1 MKDLGFL
8 FLYSLFYNLAYLWLS
23 SHVTQSLFYIVFLV
37 AIGLIYAVLFYRWVL
52 RIWNKVH
59 PVILQEG
66 LIVMGLQATFMF
78 IVSWGL
84 RQLALLKINVLVLQG
99 ISACIYFLWLPVLM
113 SVYYGLACRKWTKK
127 IFDGKSFLCGM
138 AFMGLLLGCDTLC
151 KGVFTLGSFY
161 NLCSSLAYC
170 FNPWFDWLM
179 SWSIGL
185 IFHQGMGKILV
196 SSFLYLVLGFFYAF
210 LLRFYAL
217 LIQKRGQKNGIE

>member
-59 PVILQEG
+59 PVTLQEG

-127 IFDGKSFLCGM
+127 IFDGKSLW
-138 AFMGLLLGCDTLC
+138 D
-151 KGVFTLGSFY
+151 
-161 NLCSSLAYC
+161 
-170 FNPWFDWLM
+170 
-179 SWSIGL
+179 
-185 IFHQGMGKILV
+185 
-196 SSFLYLVLGFFYAF
+196 FF
-210 LLRFYAL
+210 
-217 LIQKRGQKNGIE
+217 

>member
-59 PVILQEG
+59 PVTLQEG

-113 SVYYGLACRKWTKK
+113 SVYYG
-127 IFDGKSFLCGM
+127 
-138 AFMGLLLGCDTLC
+138 
-151 KGVFTLGSFY
+151 
-161 NLCSSLAYC
+161 
-170 FNPWFDWLM
+170 
-179 SWSIGL
+179 
-185 IFHQGMGKILV
+185 
-196 SSFLYLVLGFFYAF
+196 
-210 LLRFYAL
+210 
-217 LIQKRGQKNGIE
+217 